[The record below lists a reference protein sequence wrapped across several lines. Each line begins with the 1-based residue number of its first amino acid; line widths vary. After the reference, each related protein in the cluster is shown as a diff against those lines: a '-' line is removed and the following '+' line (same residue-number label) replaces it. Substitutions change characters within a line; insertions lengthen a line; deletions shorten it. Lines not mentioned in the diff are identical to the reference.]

1 MAESYIPAEAYVIC
15 SNMTCGVPRKLLPS
29 RSDKTVAH
37 LNGSKILLTGEDRKI
52 DESFECVEKGLSWG
66 GFEALAAG
74 ICIGALVV
82 ATVATGGLAL
92 AATGVMFA
100 AAGATVISGVGGI
113 ISIAHACDYTLKSLW
128 EKGSLSVKFNKHAAL
143 LNRSY
148 MTCSGSG
155 GFINIILDKQIAMDA
170 AKAISDS
177 NMNAFY
183 WRMGSQFVMG
193 AITAI
198 TAASSGVALV
208 GAAVLAVPS
217 YFGWWLPDDLSST
230 TSNITSG
237 AITYGLGLA
246 SGAGAAG
253 VGVGIMAGSNVA
265 GSLSGTIVGA
275 VINKIGVNEQ
285 KATIESLKNAG
296 PAIRNT
302 PAMITTG
309 TKTAFGYI
317 QYGWGVLTKNIDTQ
331 LKGAIRTAVH
341 SKHFKAIEGKGFVA
355 GIVGAVVNIGI
366 GIAADNNIDDYK
378 KEASDENKNANK
390 DDKLNSINVVSIQ
403 G

>member
-1 MAESYIPAEAYVIC
+1 M
-15 SNMTCGVPRKLLPS
+15 NFDG
-29 RSDKTVAH
+29 DKTVAH
-37 LNGSKILLTGEDRKI
+37 SNGSKILLTVEDRKI

-92 AATGVMFA
+92 AATGVMYA

-113 ISIAHACDYTLKSLW
+113 ISIAHACDYTLKSSW
-128 EKGSLSVKFNKHAAL
+128 EKESLSVRFNNHAAL
-143 LNRSY
+143 LNRSS

-155 GFINIILDKQIAMDA
+155 GVINIILDKQIAMDA

-183 WRMGSQFVMG
+183 WKMGSQFVMG

-217 YFGWWLPDDLSST
+217 YFSWGLSDNLSST
-230 TSNITSG
+230 TKNTASG
-237 AITYGLGLA
+237 AITYGAGLA

-253 VGVGIMAGSNVA
+253 VGIGIMAGSNVK
-265 GSLSGTIVGA
+265 GSLPGTIVGA

-285 KATIESLKNAG
+285 KATIETLKNAG

-331 LKGAIRTAVH
+331 FKGAIRTAVH

-355 GIVGAVVNIGI
+355 GIVGAVVNVGI
-366 GIAADNNIDDYK
+366 GIVADNNIDDNRK
-378 KEASDENKNANK
+378 DASDENKNANK
-390 DDKLNSINVVSIQ
+390 DDKLNSINVVSIRE
-403 G
+403 

>member
-37 LNGSKILLTGEDRKI
+37 SNGSKILLTVEDRKI
-52 DESFECVEKGLSWG
+52 DESFECVEEGLSWG

-113 ISIAHACDYTLKSLW
+113 ISIAHACDCTLESTW
-128 EKGSLSVKFNKHAAL
+128 SAESLSVRFNKNAAL
-143 LNRSY
+143 LNRSF
-148 MTCSGSG
+148 MNCKNKGV
-155 GFINIILDKQIAMDA
+155 INIILDKQIAMDA

-198 TAASSGVALV
+198 TAASSAVSLVA
-208 GAAVLAVPS
+208 AAVLAVPS

-230 TSNITSG
+230 TSNIGAG
-237 AITYGLGLA
+237 AITYIAGLVVTKEVKSTVSLIMTG
-246 SGAGAAG
+246 SKTAAG
-253 VGVGIMAGSNVA
+253 YA
-265 GSLSGTIVGA
+265 
-275 VINKIGVNEQ
+275 
-285 KATIESLKNAG
+285 
-296 PAIRNT
+296 
-302 PAMITTG
+302 
-309 TKTAFGYI
+309 
-317 QYGWGVLTKNIDTQ
+317 QYGYGVLVENIGTQ
-331 LKGAIRTAVH
+331 FEGAIRTAIH
-341 SKHFKAIEGKGFVA
+341 SKQINPSQLKGFAA
-355 GIVGAVVNIGI
+355 GLGGAAVNVGI
-366 GIAADNNIDDYK
+366 GIAADNNIDDYQ
-378 KEASDENKNANK
+378 KEASDENKNANN

>member
-29 RSDKTVAH
+29 RGAKTVAH
-37 LNGSKILLTGEDRKI
+37 SNGSKILLTVEDRKI
-52 DESFECVEKGLSWG
+52 DESFECVEKGLDWG

-92 AATGVMFA
+92 AATGVMYA

-113 ISIAHACDYTLKSLW
+113 ISIAHACDCTLESTWAGKS
-128 EKGSLSVKFNKHAAL
+128 SSVRFNKHAAL
-143 LNRSY
+143 LNRSS

-155 GFINIILDKQIAMDA
+155 GVINIILDKQIAMDA

-198 TAASSGVALV
+198 TAASSGVSLV
-208 GAAVLAVPS
+208 AAAVLAVPS

-230 TSNITSG
+230 TSNIGAG
-237 AITYGLGLA
+237 AITYIAGLVVTKEVKSTVSLIMT
-246 SGAGAAG
+246 GA
-253 VGVGIMAGSNVA
+253 
-265 GSLSGTIVGA
+265 
-275 VINKIGVNEQ
+275 
-285 KATIESLKNAG
+285 
-296 PAIRNT
+296 
-302 PAMITTG
+302 
-309 TKTAFGYI
+309 KTAGGYV
-317 QYGWGVLTKNIDTQ
+317 QYGYGVLVENIGTQ
-331 LKGAIRTAVH
+331 FEGAIRTAIH
-341 SKHFKAIEGKGFVA
+341 SKQINPSQLKGFAAGLGGAAVNVGF
-355 GIVGAVVNIGI
+355 GIV
-366 GIAADNNIDDYK
+366 ADKKIEDYQYN
-378 KEASDENKNANK
+378 ASQDGEKGN
-390 DDKLNSINVVSIQ
+390 DTDSLNSINVVSTQ

>member
-15 SNMTCGVPRKLLPS
+15 SKMTCGVPRKLLPS

-37 LNGSKILLTGEDRKI
+37 SNGSKILLTVEDRKI

-143 LNRSY
+143 LNRSS
-148 MTCSGSG
+148 MFCLG
-155 GFINIILDKQIAMDA
+155 GNGTINIILDKQIAMDA

-183 WRMGSQFVMG
+183 WKMGSQFVMG

-198 TAASSGVALV
+198 TAASSSVSLVA
-208 GAAVLAVPS
+208 AAVLAVPS
-217 YFGWWLPDDLSST
+217 YFSWKIPEKYSPT
-230 TSNITSG
+230 IRNIGAG
-237 AITYGLGLA
+237 AITYIVGMVVTKEVKSTVSLIGT
-246 SGAGAAG
+246 GAKTAAG
-253 VGVGIMAGSNVA
+253 YV
-265 GSLSGTIVGA
+265 
-275 VINKIGVNEQ
+275 
-285 KATIESLKNAG
+285 
-296 PAIRNT
+296 
-302 PAMITTG
+302 
-309 TKTAFGYI
+309 
-317 QYGWGVLTKNIDTQ
+317 QYGYGVLVENIGTQ
-331 LKGAIRTAVH
+331 FEGAIRTAIH
-341 SKHFKAIEGKGFVA
+341 SKQINLSQLKGFAA
-355 GIVGAVVNIGI
+355 GLGGAAVNVGI
-366 GIAADNNIDDYK
+366 GIVADNNIDDYK
-378 KEASDENKNANK
+378 KEASDKNNIANEA
-390 DDKLNSINVVSIQ
+390 DNSNSINVVSIR

>member
-15 SNMTCGVPRKLLPS
+15 SKMTCGVPRKLLPS
-29 RSDKTVAH
+29 RGDKTVAH
-37 LNGSKILLTGEDRKI
+37 SNGSKILLTVEDRKI
-52 DESFECVEKGLSWG
+52 DKSFECVEKGLDWG

-92 AATGVMFA
+92 AATGVMYA

-113 ISIAHACDYTLKSLW
+113 ISIANACDCTLESTW
-128 EKGSLSVKFNKHAAL
+128 SAESSSVSFNKNAAL
-143 LNRSY
+143 LNRSF
-148 MTCSGSG
+148 MKCKNKGV
-155 GFINIILDKQIAMDA
+155 INIILDKQIAMDA

-183 WRMGSQFVMG
+183 WKMGSQFVMG

-198 TAASSGVALV
+198 TAASSGVSLV

-217 YFGWWLPDDLSST
+217 YFSWGLKLSPT
-230 TSNITSG
+230 AKNTVSG
-237 AITYGLGLA
+237 IITYGAGLG

-253 VGVGIMAGSNVA
+253 VGVGIMVGSNVA
-265 GSLSGTIVGA
+265 GSVPKTIVGA

-285 KATIESLKNAG
+285 KATIETLKNPG

-317 QYGWGVLTKNIDTQ
+317 QYGWGVLTKNMDTQ

-355 GIVGAVVNIGI
+355 GIVGAAVNVGI
-366 GIAADNNIDDYK
+366 GIVADNNIDDYQ
-378 KEASDENKNANK
+378 KEASRKNDFADI
-390 DDKLNSINVVSIQ
+390 DDKSNSINVVSIR

>member
-15 SNMTCGVPRKLLPS
+15 SKMTCGVPRKLLPS

-37 LNGSKILLTGEDRKI
+37 SKGSKILLTVEDRKI

-113 ISIAHACDYTLKSLW
+113 ISIAHACDCTLESTWGGKS
-128 EKGSLSVKFNKHAAL
+128 SSVRFNKHAAL
-143 LNRSY
+143 LNRSL
-148 MTCSGSG
+148 MKCINKGT
-155 GFINIILDKQIAMDA
+155 INIILDKQIAMDA

-183 WRMGSQFVMG
+183 WRIGSQFVMG

-198 TAASSGVALV
+198 TAASSAVSLVA
-208 GAAVLAVPS
+208 AAVLAVPS
-217 YFGWWLPDDLSST
+217 YFSWWLPDDLSST
-230 TSNITSG
+230 TSNIGAG
-237 AITYGLGLA
+237 AITYIAGMVVTKEVKSTVSLIKT
-246 SGAGAAG
+246 GAKTAG
-253 VGVGIMAGSNVA
+253 GYAQYGY
-265 GSLSGTIVGA
+265 A
-275 VINKIGVNEQ
+275 V
-285 KATIESLKNAG
+285 LRKNLDAQLEG
-296 PAIRNT
+296 AIRAAIHSKQIN
-302 PAMITTG
+302 PS
-309 TKTAFGYI
+309 
-317 QYGWGVLTKNIDTQ
+317 Q
-331 LKGAIRTAVH
+331 LKGFAAGLGGAAVN
-341 SKHFKAIEGKGFVA
+341 V
-355 GIVGAVVNIGI
+355 GI
-366 GIAADNNIDDYK
+366 GIVADNNIDDYK

-390 DDKLNSINVVSIQ
+390 DDKLNSINVVSIR

>member
-15 SNMTCGVPRKLLPS
+15 SKMTCGVPRKLLPS
-29 RSDKTVAH
+29 RGDKTVAH
-37 LNGSKILLTGEDRKI
+37 SNGSKILLTVEDRKI
-52 DESFECVEKGLSWG
+52 DKSFECVEKGLDWG

-92 AATGVMFA
+92 AATGVMYA

-113 ISIAHACDYTLKSLW
+113 ISIANACDCTLESTW
-128 EKGSLSVKFNKHAAL
+128 SAESSSVSFNKNAAL
-143 LNRSY
+143 LNRSF
-148 MTCSGSG
+148 MNCKNKGV
-155 GFINIILDKQIAMDA
+155 INIILDKQIAMDA

-183 WRMGSQFVMG
+183 WKMGSQFVMG

-198 TAASSGVALV
+198 TAASSGVSLV

-217 YFGWWLPDDLSST
+217 YFSWGLKLSPT
-230 TSNITSG
+230 AKNTVSG
-237 AITYGLGLA
+237 IITYGAGLG

-253 VGVGIMAGSNVA
+253 VGVGIMVGSNVA
-265 GSLSGTIVGA
+265 GSVPKTIVGA

-285 KATIESLKNAG
+285 KATIETLKNPG

-355 GIVGAVVNIGI
+355 GIVGAAVNVGI
-366 GIAADNNIDDYK
+366 GIVADNNIDDYQ
-378 KEASDENKNANK
+378 KEASDKNNIANEA
-390 DDKLNSINVVSIQ
+390 DNSNSINVVSIR

>member
-15 SNMTCGVPRKLLPS
+15 SKMTCGVPRKLLPS
-29 RSDKTVAH
+29 RGDKTVAH
-37 LNGSKILLTGEDRKI
+37 SNGSKILLTGEDRKI

-113 ISIAHACDYTLKSLW
+113 ISIAHACDCTLESTWAGKS
-128 EKGSLSVKFNKHAAL
+128 SSVRFNKHAAL

-148 MTCSGSG
+148 ITCSGSG
-155 GFINIILDKQIAMDA
+155 GVINIILDKQIAMDA

-183 WRMGSQFVMG
+183 WKMGSQFVMG

-198 TAASSGVALV
+198 TAASSSVSLVA
-208 GAAVLAVPS
+208 AAVLAVPS
-217 YFGWWLPDDLSST
+217 YFSWGI
-230 TSNITSG
+230 SNDSPTIRNIGAG
-237 AITYGLGLA
+237 AITYIAGLVGTKEVKSTA
-246 SGAGAAG
+246 SLIMTGAKTAG
-253 VGVGIMAGSNVA
+253 GYAQYGY
-265 GSLSGTIVGA
+265 A
-275 VINKIGVNEQ
+275 V
-285 KATIESLKNAG
+285 LKKKLDAQLEG
-296 PAIRNT
+296 AIRAAIHSKQIN
-302 PAMITTG
+302 PS
-309 TKTAFGYI
+309 
-317 QYGWGVLTKNIDTQ
+317 Q
-331 LKGAIRTAVH
+331 LKGFAAGLGGAAVN
-341 SKHFKAIEGKGFVA
+341 V
-355 GIVGAVVNIGI
+355 GI
-366 GIAADNNIDDYK
+366 GIVADNNIDDYK
-378 KEASDENKNANK
+378 DEASRKNNFADI
-390 DDKLNSINVVSIQ
+390 DDKSNSINVVSIR

>member
-37 LNGSKILLTGEDRKI
+37 SNGSKILLTVEDRKI

-92 AATGVMFA
+92 AATGVMYA

-113 ISIAHACDYTLKSLW
+113 ISIANACDCTLESKWVGKS
-128 EKGSLSVKFNKHAAL
+128 SSVRFNKHAAL
-143 LNRSY
+143 LNRSL
-148 MTCSGSG
+148 MKCINKGT
-155 GFINIILDKQIAMDA
+155 INIILDKQIAMDA

-183 WRMGSQFVMG
+183 WKMGSQFVMG

-198 TAASSGVALV
+198 TAASSSVSLV
-208 GAAVLAVPS
+208 VAAVLAVPS
-217 YFGWWLPDDLSST
+217 YFSWKIPEKYSPT
-230 TSNITSG
+230 IRNIGAG
-237 AITYGLGLA
+237 AITYIAGMVVTKEVKSTVSLIMT
-246 SGAGAAG
+246 GA
-253 VGVGIMAGSNVA
+253 
-265 GSLSGTIVGA
+265 
-275 VINKIGVNEQ
+275 
-285 KATIESLKNAG
+285 
-296 PAIRNT
+296 
-302 PAMITTG
+302 
-309 TKTAFGYI
+309 KTAGGYV
-317 QYGWGVLTKNIDTQ
+317 QYGYGVLVENIGTQ
-331 LKGAIRTAVH
+331 FEGAIRTAIH
-341 SKHFKAIEGKGFVA
+341 SKQINPSQLKGFAA
-355 GIVGAVVNIGI
+355 GLGGAAVNVGI
-366 GIAADNNIDDYK
+366 GIVADNNIDDYRDEAL
-378 KEASDENKNANK
+378 KEAEKKNESDSF
-390 DDKLNSINVVSIQ
+390 NSMNVVSIQ

>member
-1 MAESYIPAEAYVIC
+1 MHDKG
-15 SNMTCGVPRKLLPS
+15 GVS
-29 RSDKTVAH
+29 MNFDGDKTVAH
-37 LNGSKILLTGEDRKI
+37 SNGSKILLTVEDRKI

-92 AATGVMFA
+92 AATGVMYA

-113 ISIAHACDYTLKSLW
+113 ISIANACDCTLESTW
-128 EKGSLSVKFNKHAAL
+128 SAESSSVRFNEYAAL
-143 LNRSY
+143 LNRSF
-148 MTCSGSG
+148 MKCKNKGV
-155 GFINIILDKQIAMDA
+155 INIILDKQIAMDA

-183 WRMGSQFVMG
+183 WKMGSQFVMG
-193 AITAI
+193 AITAL

-217 YFGWWLPDDLSST
+217 YFSWGLSDNLSST
-230 TSNITSG
+230 TKNTASG
-237 AITYGLGLA
+237 AITYGAGLA

-253 VGVGIMAGSNVA
+253 VGIGIMAGSSVK

-285 KATIESLKNAG
+285 KATIETLKNAG

-317 QYGWGVLTKNIDTQ
+317 QYGWGVLTKNIDSQ

-355 GIVGAVVNIGI
+355 GIVGAAVNVGI
-366 GIAADNNIDDYK
+366 GIVADKKIEDYQYKASKENSVANI
-378 KEASDENKNANK
+378 SDSI
-390 DDKLNSINVVSIQ
+390 NSINVVSIQ
-403 G
+403 S

>member
-29 RSDKTVAH
+29 RGDKTVAH
-37 LNGSKILLTGEDRKI
+37 SNGSKILLTVEDRKI

-92 AATGVMFA
+92 AATGVMYA

-113 ISIAHACDYTLKSLW
+113 ISIANACDCTLESKWVGKS
-128 EKGSLSVKFNKHAAL
+128 SSVRFNKHAAL
-143 LNRSY
+143 LNRSL
-148 MTCSGSG
+148 MKCINKGT
-155 GFINIILDKQIAMDA
+155 INIILDKQIAMDA

-217 YFGWWLPDDLSST
+217 YFSWGLSDNLSST
-230 TSNITSG
+230 TKNTASG
-237 AITYGLGLA
+237 AITYGAGLA

-253 VGVGIMAGSNVA
+253 VGIGIMAGSSVK
-265 GSLSGTIVGA
+265 GSLPGTIVGA

-285 KATIESLKNAG
+285 KATIETLKNAG

-317 QYGWGVLTKNIDTQ
+317 QYGWGVLTQNIDTQ

-355 GIVGAVVNIGI
+355 GIVGAVVNVGI
-366 GIAADNNIDDYK
+366 GIVADDNIADYRYNAKDKNDTSNTDD
-378 KEASDENKNANK
+378 A
-390 DDKLNSINVVSIQ
+390 LNSINVVSIR
-403 G
+403 

>member
-29 RSDKTVAH
+29 RGDKTVAH
-37 LNGSKILLTGEDRKI
+37 SNGSKILLTVEDRKI
-52 DESFECVEKGLSWG
+52 DKSFECVEKCLDWG

-92 AATGVMFA
+92 AATGVMYA

-113 ISIAHACDYTLKSLW
+113 ISIANACDCTLESTW
-128 EKGSLSVKFNKHAAL
+128 SAESSSVSFNKNAAL
-143 LNRSY
+143 LNRSF
-148 MTCSGSG
+148 MKCKNKGV
-155 GFINIILDKQIAMDA
+155 INIILDKQIAMDA

-183 WRMGSQFVMG
+183 WKMGSQFVMG

-198 TAASSGVALV
+198 TAASSGVSLV

-217 YFGWWLPDDLSST
+217 YFSWGLKLSPT
-230 TSNITSG
+230 AKNTVSG
-237 AITYGLGLA
+237 IITYGAGLG

-253 VGVGIMAGSNVA
+253 VGVGIMVGSNVA
-265 GSLSGTIVGA
+265 GSVPKTIVGA

-285 KATIESLKNAG
+285 KATIETLKNPG

-317 QYGWGVLTKNIDTQ
+317 QYGWGVLTKNMDTQ

-355 GIVGAVVNIGI
+355 GIVGAAVNVGI
-366 GIAADNNIDDYK
+366 GIVADNNIDDYQ
-378 KEASDENKNANK
+378 KEASRKNDFADI
-390 DDKLNSINVVSIQ
+390 DDKSNSINVVSIR

>member
-1 MAESYIPAEAYVIC
+1 M
-15 SNMTCGVPRKLLPS
+15 NFDG
-29 RSDKTVAH
+29 DKTVAH
-37 LNGSKILLTGEDRKI
+37 SNGSKILLTVEDRKI
-52 DESFECVEKGLSWG
+52 DESFECVKKGLDWG

-113 ISIAHACDYTLKSLW
+113 ISIAHACDYTLESIWAGKS
-128 EKGSLSVKFNKHAAL
+128 SSVKFNKHAAL
-143 LNRSY
+143 LNRSS
-148 MTCSGSG
+148 MTCSGG
-155 GFINIILDKQIAMDA
+155 GGVINIILDKQIAMDA

-183 WRMGSQFVMG
+183 WKMGSQFVMG

-217 YFGWWLPDDLSST
+217 YFSWGLSDNLSST
-230 TSNITSG
+230 TKNTASG
-237 AITYGLGLA
+237 AITYGAGLA

-253 VGVGIMAGSNVA
+253 VGIGIMAGSNVK
-265 GSLSGTIVGA
+265 GSLPGTIVGA

-285 KATIESLKNAG
+285 KATIETLKNAG

-331 LKGAIRTAVH
+331 FKGAIRTAVH

-355 GIVGAVVNIGI
+355 GIVGAVVNVGI
-366 GIAADNNIDDYK
+366 GIVADNNIDDNRK
-378 KEASDENKNANK
+378 DASDENKNANK
-390 DDKLNSINVVSIQ
+390 DDKLNSINVVSIRE
-403 G
+403 

>member
-15 SNMTCGVPRKLLPS
+15 SKMTCGVPRKLLPS

-37 LNGSKILLTGEDRKI
+37 SNGSKILLTVEDRKI

-128 EKGSLSVKFNKHAAL
+128 EKESLSVKFNKHAAL
-143 LNRSY
+143 LNRSS
-148 MTCSGSG
+148 MFCLG
-155 GFINIILDKQIAMDA
+155 GNGTINIILDKQIAMDA
-170 AKAISDS
+170 AKAISNS

-183 WRMGSQFVMG
+183 WKMGSQFVMG

-198 TAASSGVALV
+198 TAASSGVSLV
-208 GAAVLAVPS
+208 AAAVLAVPS
-217 YFGWWLPDDLSST
+217 YFSW
-230 TSNITSG
+230 NISEEYSPTIRNIGAG
-237 AITYGLGLA
+237 AITYIAGLVVTKEVKSTVSLIMT
-246 SGAGAAG
+246 GAKTAG
-253 VGVGIMAGSNVA
+253 GYVQYGYGVLVENI
-265 GSLSGTIVGA
+265 GTQFEG
-275 VINKIGVNEQ
+275 
-285 KATIESLKNAG
+285 
-296 PAIRNT
+296 AIRVAIHSKQIN
-302 PAMITTG
+302 PS
-309 TKTAFGYI
+309 
-317 QYGWGVLTKNIDTQ
+317 Q
-331 LKGAIRTAVH
+331 LKGFAAGLGWAAVN
-341 SKHFKAIEGKGFVA
+341 V
-355 GIVGAVVNIGI
+355 GI
-366 GIAADNNIDDYK
+366 GIVADNNIDDYK
-378 KEASDENKNANK
+378 KEASDKNNIANEA
-390 DDKLNSINVVSIQ
+390 DNSNSINVVSIR

>member
-15 SNMTCGVPRKLLPS
+15 SKMTCGVPRKLLPS

-37 LNGSKILLTGEDRKI
+37 SNGSKILLTVEDRKI

-143 LNRSY
+143 LNRSS

-378 KEASDENKNANK
+378 KEASDENKNANN
-390 DDKLNSINVVSIQ
+390 DDKLNSINVVSIR

>member
-37 LNGSKILLTGEDRKI
+37 SNGSKILLTGEDRKI

-113 ISIAHACDYTLKSLW
+113 ISIAHACDCTLESTWVGKS
-128 EKGSLSVKFNKHAAL
+128 SSVRFNKHAAL
-143 LNRSY
+143 LNRSL
-148 MTCSGSG
+148 MKCINKGT
-155 GFINIILDKQIAMDA
+155 INIILDKQIAMDA

-183 WRMGSQFVMG
+183 WKMGSQFVMG

-198 TAASSGVALV
+198 TAASSAVSLVA
-208 GAAVLAVPS
+208 AAVLAIPS
-217 YFGWWLPDDLSST
+217 YFSWWILDSDDLSST
-230 TSNITSG
+230 TRNTGSG
-237 AITYGLGLA
+237 AITYIAGMVVTKEVKSTVSLIMT
-246 SGAGAAG
+246 GAKT
-253 VGVGIMAGSNVA
+253 VG
-265 GSLSGTIVGA
+265 
-275 VINKIGVNEQ
+275 
-285 KATIESLKNAG
+285 
-296 PAIRNT
+296 
-302 PAMITTG
+302 
-309 TKTAFGYI
+309 GYA
-317 QYGWGVLTKNIDTQ
+317 QYGYAVLVENIGTQ
-331 LKGAIRTAVH
+331 FEGAIRAAIH
-341 SKHFKAIEGKGFVA
+341 SKQINPSQLKGFVA
-355 GIVGAVVNIGI
+355 GLIGAVVNIGI
-366 GIAADNNIDDYK
+366 GIVADNNIDDYK
-378 KEASDENKNANK
+378 KEASDENYNANK
-390 DDKLNSINVVSIQ
+390 DDKLNSINVVSIR

>member
-29 RSDKTVAH
+29 RGDKTVAH
-37 LNGSKILLTGEDRKI
+37 SNGSKILLTVEDRKI
-52 DESFECVEKGLSWG
+52 DKSFECVEKCLDWG

-92 AATGVMFA
+92 AATGVMYA

-113 ISIAHACDYTLKSLW
+113 ISIANACDCTLESTW
-128 EKGSLSVKFNKHAAL
+128 SAESSSVSFNKNAAL
-143 LNRSY
+143 LNRSF
-148 MTCSGSG
+148 MKCKNKGV
-155 GFINIILDKQIAMDA
+155 INIILDKQIAMDA

-183 WRMGSQFVMG
+183 WKMGSQFVMG

-198 TAASSGVALV
+198 TAASSGVSLV

-217 YFGWWLPDDLSST
+217 YFSWGLKLSPT
-230 TSNITSG
+230 AKNTVSG
-237 AITYGLGLA
+237 IITYGAGLG

-253 VGVGIMAGSNVA
+253 VGVGIMVGSNVA
-265 GSLSGTIVGA
+265 GSVPKTIVGA

-285 KATIESLKNAG
+285 KATIETLKNPG

-317 QYGWGVLTKNIDTQ
+317 QYGWGVLTKNMDTQ

-355 GIVGAVVNIGI
+355 GIVGAAVNVGI
-366 GIAADNNIDDYK
+366 GIVADNNIDDYQ
-378 KEASDENKNANK
+378 KEASRKNDFADI
-390 DDKLNSINVVSIQ
+390 DDKLNSINVVSIR

>member
-29 RSDKTVAH
+29 RGDKTVAH
-37 LNGSKILLTGEDRKI
+37 SNGSKILLTVEDRKI

-92 AATGVMFA
+92 ATTGVMYA
-100 AAGATVISGVGGI
+100 AAGATVISGIGGI
-113 ISIAHACDYTLKSLW
+113 ISIANACDCTLESKWVGKS
-128 EKGSLSVKFNKHAAL
+128 SSVRFNKHAAL
-143 LNRSY
+143 LNRSL
-148 MTCSGSG
+148 MKCINKGT
-155 GFINIILDKQIAMDA
+155 INIILDKQIAMDA

-183 WRMGSQFVMG
+183 WKMGSQFVMG

-198 TAASSGVALV
+198 TVASSGVALV
-208 GAAVLAVPS
+208 GTAVLAVPS

-253 VGVGIMAGSNVA
+253 VGIGIMAGSNVA
-265 GSLSGTIVGA
+265 GSLPGTIVGA

-285 KATIESLKNAG
+285 KATIETLKNAG

-331 LKGAIRTAVH
+331 FKGAIRTAVH

-355 GIVGAVVNIGI
+355 GIVGAVVNVGI
-366 GIAADNNIDDYK
+366 GIVADNNIDDNRK
-378 KEASDENKNANK
+378 DASDENKNANK
-390 DDKLNSINVVSIQ
+390 DDKLNSINVVSIRE
-403 G
+403 

>member
-29 RSDKTVAH
+29 RGAKTVAH
-37 LNGSKILLTGEDRKI
+37 SNGSKILLTGEDRKI

-113 ISIAHACDYTLKSLW
+113 ISIAHACDCTLESTWGGKS
-128 EKGSLSVKFNKHAAL
+128 SSVRFNKHAAL
-143 LNRSY
+143 LNRSF
-148 MTCSGSG
+148 MKCINKGT
-155 GFINIILDKQIAMDA
+155 INIILDKQIAMDA

-183 WRMGSQFVMG
+183 WKMGSQFVMG

-198 TAASSGVALV
+198 TAASSAVSLVA
-208 GAAVLAVPS
+208 AAVLAIPS
-217 YFGWWLPDDLSST
+217 YFSWWILDSDDLSST
-230 TSNITSG
+230 TRNTGSG
-237 AITYGLGLA
+237 AITYIAGMVVTKEVKSTVSLIMT
-246 SGAGAAG
+246 GA
-253 VGVGIMAGSNVA
+253 
-265 GSLSGTIVGA
+265 
-275 VINKIGVNEQ
+275 
-285 KATIESLKNAG
+285 
-296 PAIRNT
+296 
-302 PAMITTG
+302 
-309 TKTAFGYI
+309 KTAGGYV
-317 QYGWGVLTKNIDTQ
+317 QYGYGVLVENIGTQ
-331 LKGAIRTAVH
+331 FEGAIRTAIH
-341 SKHFKAIEGKGFVA
+341 SKQINPSQLKGFAA
-355 GIVGAVVNIGI
+355 GLGGAAVNVGI
-366 GIAADNNIDDYK
+366 GIVADNNIDDYK
-378 KEASDENKNANK
+378 KEASRKNDFADI
-390 DDKLNSINVVSIQ
+390 DDKSNSINVVSIR

>member
-15 SNMTCGVPRKLLPS
+15 SKMTCGVPRKLLPS

-37 LNGSKILLTGEDRKI
+37 SNGSKILLTVEDRKI

-143 LNRSY
+143 LNRSS
-148 MTCSGSG
+148 MFCLG
-155 GFINIILDKQIAMDA
+155 GNGTINIILDKQIAMDA

-183 WRMGSQFVMG
+183 WKMGSQFVMG

-198 TAASSGVALV
+198 TAASSSVSLVA
-208 GAAVLAVPS
+208 AAVLAVPS
-217 YFGWWLPDDLSST
+217 YFSWKIPEKYSPT
-230 TSNITSG
+230 IRNIGAG
-237 AITYGLGLA
+237 AITYIAGMVVTKEVKSTVSLIGT
-246 SGAGAAG
+246 GAKTAAG
-253 VGVGIMAGSNVA
+253 YV
-265 GSLSGTIVGA
+265 
-275 VINKIGVNEQ
+275 
-285 KATIESLKNAG
+285 
-296 PAIRNT
+296 
-302 PAMITTG
+302 
-309 TKTAFGYI
+309 
-317 QYGWGVLTKNIDTQ
+317 QYGYGVLVENIGTQ
-331 LKGAIRTAVH
+331 FEGAIRTEIH
-341 SKHFKAIEGKGFVA
+341 SKQINPSQLKGFAA
-355 GIVGAVVNIGI
+355 GLGGAAVNVGI
-366 GIAADNNIDDYK
+366 GIVADNNIDDYK
-378 KEASDENKNANK
+378 KEASDKNNIANK
-390 DDKLNSINVVSIQ
+390 ADNSNSINVVSIR